1 MQAFANQGPLE
12 WSRLGPVTTLLV
24 YKVFYG
30 ALAFMVLAYLIK
42 IRQLL
47 KQPPVV
53 ESTPPRGDE
62 VRGIRYAYLT
72 LAIPW
77 ELESQRQ
84 DWSSY
89 VEFACLH
96 IVIAFNLGMAFTL
109 PIAHEALRKPWV
121 VSALQWTFTA
131 GAGIGIIRLANRL
144 TRREMRAISSP
155 DDYFCLATLTLW
167 MLAGISAISQDSEVG
182 LLVFYLLATLIMIY
196 MPFSKI
202 SHFAYWPFI
211 RYYMGKHFGHRGVYP
226 RKVLPKAGRSPNGE
240 RQ

>member
-1 MQAFANQGPLE
+1 MQPLANQGPLE

-24 YKVFYG
+24 SEVFYG

-47 KQPPVV
+47 KLPPVV

-72 LAIPW
+72 LALPW
-77 ELESQRQ
+77 TVEGQRQ

-96 IVIAFNLGMAFTL
+96 IVIAFNLGVAISL
-109 PIAHEALRKPWV
+109 PVAHEALRNSSV
-121 VSALQWTFTA
+121 ILALQWILTA

-144 TRREMRAISSP
+144 TRREMRAISAP
-155 DDYFCLATLTLW
+155 DDYFSLAMLTLW
-167 MLAGISAISQDSEVG
+167 MLAGVSAVSQDSEGG
-182 LLVFYLLATLIMIY
+182 LLAFYLLATFFVIY

-202 SHFAYWPFI
+202 SHFVYWAFA

-226 RKVLPKAGRSPNGE
+226 RKVLPKVG
-240 RQ
+240 